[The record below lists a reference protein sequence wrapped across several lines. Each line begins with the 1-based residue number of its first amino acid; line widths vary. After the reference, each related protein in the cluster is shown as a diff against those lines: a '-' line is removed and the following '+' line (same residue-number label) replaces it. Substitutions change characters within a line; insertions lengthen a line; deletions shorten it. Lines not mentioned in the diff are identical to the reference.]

1 MYSYADRIRAVELYI
16 KLGLHVRVTIR
27 QLGYP
32 TKNALKGWYQHYLK
46 HQDLPASQAP
56 RAPKYSLQQ
65 RQVAVGHYL
74 DEAGGVDCG
83 RWPRLTI
90 IPIGDDRPA
99 CTDHRQQTTRCGRSR
114 VTSQSLVRSGSFRSS
129 VSAYRQPK

>member
-16 KLGLHVRVTIR
+16 KLDLRVRATIR

-46 HQDLPASQAP
+46 HQDLPASQVP

-65 RQVAVGHYL
+65 RQVAVAHYL
-74 DEAGGVDCG
+74 AHDRCIAATMRVLGYPGRGTLISVGSSLPIHFTEYGGLETMASNG
-83 RWPRLTI
+83 L
-90 IPIGDDRPA
+90 
-99 CTDHRQQTTRCGRSR
+99 S
-114 VTSQSLVRSGSFRSS
+114 
-129 VSAYRQPK
+129 